1 MRSIF
6 KAVALSTSLLLSGCA
21 AGMEGAGAL
30 SSNQELP
37 SGFGFS
43 SLASLHLSPG
53 RTLFSNGRLATGIG
67 DDSPIGKETHFR
79 ISKTSRL
86 GNRWI
91 ACGVLSRGGYFS
103 YGLGTVI
110 CSVISP
116 NGSKVRIVALN
127 RRGNEF
133 QHDVSGTAKLIA
145 VGQDVF
151 RINHRGR
158 AQDRWRL
165 NIAGQFRQSLILSPD
180 EVGTLS
186 LIANGDCRLVRHRL
200 MEDGRT
206 QAIDTQ
212 SMPSR
217 TCDINRLARD
227 AVDDT
232 LWVTMKGRHLAKVD
246 PEAALLGLDNATEI
260 DFESIQTFTV
270 SDKLV
275 MISTRNRD
283 QLSTIFT
290 YDDSGKLISS
300 IDLKDRAVLGLV
312 PDYRDPALTFVVI
325 WDFSNP
331 RFVYRTAP
339 FSKDGAIVYDR
350 DLAIAAP

>member
-1 MRSIF
+1 
-6 KAVALSTSLLLSGCA
+6 
-21 AGMEGAGAL
+21 
-30 SSNQELP
+30 
-37 SGFGFS
+37 
-43 SLASLHLSPG
+43 
-53 RTLFSNGRLATGIG
+53 
-67 DDSPIGKETHFR
+67 
-79 ISKTSRL
+79 
-86 GNRWI
+86 
-91 ACGVLSRGGYFS
+91 
-103 YGLGTVI
+103 
-110 CSVISP
+110 
-116 NGSKVRIVALN
+116 
-127 RRGNEF
+127 
-133 QHDVSGTAKLIA
+133 
-145 VGQDVF
+145 
-151 RINHRGR
+151 
-158 AQDRWRL
+158 
-165 NIAGQFRQSLILSPD
+165 
-180 EVGTLS
+180 
-186 LIANGDCRLVRHRL
+186 